1 MGWNWVLQKNK
12 FSSSEKNC
20 FFRTCLDC
28 FQSTLIGLQ
37 DHCATGPLP
46 PENFA
51 FLFSLCAGC
60 EGLGLGWAAV
70 AVAKNWFFG
79 TALVKLRHNV
89 SGSDKLFFRTPP
101 ERWMEWTLLAGI
113 AGVKPGT
120 TQKQFFATSKIVFG
134 TAIVKLSDKPS
145 FAKLFFRMP
154 LVRSANS
161 TSLPRFSSLRIAQ
174 MHTILS
180 QECSKNLRDPRPIVV
195 EICLH

>member
-1 MGWNWVLQKNK
+1 ML
-12 FSSSEKNC
+12 
-20 FFRTCLDC
+20 
-28 FQSTLIGLQ
+28 GLLSI
-37 DHCATGPLP
+37 HTHWATGPLCYRTLASR
-46 PENFA
+46 EFC
-51 FLFSLCAGC
+51 LLILSLRWLRGAGVGLGCGC
-60 EGLGLGWAAV
+60 EKTIFRNL
-70 AVAKNWFFG
+70 KNWFFG